1 MIIDYIG
8 FLGPVILITISYI
21 YMFIFKFKKK
31 LLFTELIQLN
41 AFLNFIL
48 KRVIKQAR
56 PQKQSVMKIPFLKK
70 FKYNDYGM
78 PSGHAQ
84 MAAFVTTFFI
94 LHAKN
99 YKALLSSL
107 FIFVTIS
114 TLYQRYKY
122 NAHYISQILV
132 GTLLGIS
139 IALIGFYFETDQT
152 IF

>member
-8 FLGPVILITISYI
+8 FLGPVILIGISYI

-48 KRVIKQAR
+48 KRVIKQNR
-56 PQKQSVMKIPFLKK
+56 PQKQSIMKIPFLKK

-94 LHAKN
+94 LHAKK
-99 YKALLSSL
+99 YKAVLSSL

-132 GTLLGIS
+132 GTILGIS

>member
-8 FLGPVILITISYI
+8 FLGPGILIGISYI

-48 KRVIKQAR
+48 KRVIKQNR
-56 PQKQSVMKIPFLKK
+56 PKKQSVMKIPFLKK

-94 LHAKN
+94 LHAKK
-99 YKALLSSL
+99 YKAVLSSL

-122 NAHYISQILV
+122 KAHYISQILF
-132 GTLLGIS
+132 GTILGIS

>member
-8 FLGPVILITISYI
+8 FLGPVILIGISYI

-48 KRVIKQAR
+48 KRVIKQNR
-56 PQKQSVMKIPFLKK
+56 PKKQSVMKIPFLKK

-94 LHAKN
+94 LHAKK
-99 YKALLSSL
+99 YKAVLSSL

-122 NAHYISQILV
+122 KAHYISQILF
-132 GTLLGIS
+132 GTILGIS

>member
-8 FLGPVILITISYI
+8 FLGPGILIGISYI

-48 KRVIKQAR
+48 KRVIKQNR
-56 PQKQSVMKIPFLKK
+56 PKKQSVMKIPFLKK

-94 LHAKN
+94 LHAKK
-99 YKALLSSL
+99 YKAVLSSL

-122 NAHYISQILV
+122 KAHYISQILV
-132 GTLLGIS
+132 GTILGIS

>member
-94 LHAKN
+94 LHAKKH
-99 YKALLSSL
+99 KAVLSSL

-122 NAHYISQILV
+122 KAHYISQILV

>member
-94 LHAKN
+94 LHAKK
-99 YKALLSSL
+99 YKAVLSSL

-122 NAHYISQILV
+122 KAHYISQILV

-139 IALIGFYFETDQT
+139 IALIGFYFETNQT

>member
-1 MIIDYIG
+1 MLIDYIG
-8 FLGPVILITISYI
+8 FLGPIILIGISYI
-21 YMFIFKFKKK
+21 YMFIFKFNKK

-41 AFLNFIL
+41 AFINFIL
-48 KRVIKQAR
+48 KRIIKQPR
-56 PQKQSVMKIPFLKK
+56 PTKQSGISIPFLKK

-94 LHAKN
+94 LHAEK
-99 YKALLSSL
+99 YREILSLL
-107 FIFVTIS
+107 FILITIT

-122 NAHYISQILV
+122 KAHYISQIFV
-132 GTLLGIS
+132 GTVLGIS
-139 IALIGFYFETDQT
+139 IALIGFFLENNQT

>member
-1 MIIDYIG
+1 
-8 FLGPVILITISYI
+8 
-21 YMFIFKFKKK
+21 
-31 LLFTELIQLN
+31 
-41 AFLNFIL
+41 
-48 KRVIKQAR
+48 
-56 PQKQSVMKIPFLKK
+56 
-70 FKYNDYGM
+70 
-78 PSGHAQ
+78 

-94 LHAKN
+94 LHAKK
-99 YKALLSSL
+99 YKAVLSSL

-122 NAHYISQILV
+122 KAHYISQILV

>member
-8 FLGPVILITISYI
+8 FLGPGILIGISYI

-41 AFLNFIL
+41 AFLNFIF
-48 KRVIKQAR
+48 KRVIKQNR
-56 PQKQSVMKIPFLKK
+56 PKKQSVMKIPFLKK

-94 LHAKN
+94 LHAKK
-99 YKALLSSL
+99 YKAVLSSL

-122 NAHYISQILV
+122 KAHYISQILF
-132 GTLLGIS
+132 GTILGIS

>member
-94 LHAKN
+94 LHAKK
-99 YKALLSSL
+99 YKAVLSSL

-122 NAHYISQILV
+122 KAHYISQILV

>member
-8 FLGPVILITISYI
+8 FLGPVILIGISYI

-48 KRVIKQAR
+48 KRVIKQDR
-56 PQKQSVMKIPFLKK
+56 PQKQSIMKIPFLKK

-94 LHAKN
+94 LHAKK
-99 YKALLSSL
+99 YKAVLSSL

-132 GTLLGIS
+132 GTILGIS